1 MKVPEPVLMT
11 QSILGEGP
19 IWNEDEQVLYWLDV
33 FRPAVNRFDPA
44 AGTNRVIGLNQPIY
58 ALALR
63 AQGGAIGSFE
73 NGIGFVDL
81 DLGKVEIFGDP
92 KAGNP
97 VNFNDGKCDRRGRFW
112 TGTMAKD
119 WLSPIGGLYRVEP
132 SRQIKQMDDG
142 IVLSNGLGWSPDNQT
157 MYFTD
162 FGRRVIY
169 AYNFD
174 VQTGAISAR
183 RPFIEVPAEAG
194 FPDGLTV
201 DAEGCLWVAHW
212 DGWRVTR
219 YGPSGDTRETIRMP
233 VQRPTSC
240 AFGGR
245 DLSVLYI
252 TSARMGLSDEA
263 LAATPLAGSVF
274 AVRSDTV
281 GLAEPKF
288 AA

>member
-1 MKVPEPVLMT
+1 VTPEPVLAV

-19 IWNEDEQVLYWLDV
+19 AWNEGEQVLYWLDV
-33 FRPAVNRFDPA
+33 FLPAINRFDPA
-44 AGTNRVIGLNQPIY
+44 IGINQAMRLDQPIY
-58 ALALR
+58 AFALR
-63 AQGGAIGSFE
+63 AKGGAIGSFE
-73 NGIGFVDL
+73 DGIGFVDL
-81 DLGKVEIFGDP
+81 DHGTIDIIGDP
-92 KAGNP
+92 KVGRP

-119 WLSPIGGLYRVEP
+119 WSSPIGGLYRIEP
-132 SRQIKQMDDG
+132 SQRITQMDDG
-142 IVLSNGLGWSPDNQT
+142 IVLSNGLVWSPDNRT

-169 AYNFD
+169 AYDFEAE
-174 VQTGAISAR
+174 TGVAHRR
-183 RPFIEVPAEAG
+183 RPFIEVPEEAG
-194 FPDGLTV
+194 FPDGMAV

-219 YGPSGDTRETIRMP
+219 YGPSGQARQIIRMP

-240 AFGGR
+240 AFGGS

-252 TSARMGLSDEA
+252 TSARMGLSEEA
-263 LAATPLAGSVF
+263 LAAAPLSGVF
-274 AVRSDTV
+274 AVRTDTA

>member
-1 MKVPEPVLMT
+1 MIPEPVLRVG
-11 QSILGEGP
+11 SILGEGP
-19 IWNEDEQVLYWLDV
+19 VWNEEEQALYWLDV
-33 FRPAVNRFDPA
+33 FMPGLNRFDPLT
-44 AGTNRVIGLNQPIY
+44 GINRVTRLAQPIY
-58 ALALR
+58 AMALC
-63 AQGGAIGSFE
+63 AGGNAIGSFE
-73 NGIGFVDL
+73 NGVGFVDL
-81 DLGKVEIFGDP
+81 DRGTIDIIGDP
-92 KAGNP
+92 KAGQP

-119 WLSPIGGLYRVEP
+119 WSSPIGALYRIEP
-132 SRQIKQMDDG
+132 SNRITQMDDG
-142 IVLSNGLGWSPDNQT
+142 IILSNGLGWSPDNRI

-169 AYNFD
+169 AYDFD
-174 VQTGAISAR
+174 PDTGAVMRR

-194 FPDGLTV
+194 FPDGMTV

-212 DGWRVTR
+212 DGWQVSR
-219 YGPSGDTRETIRMP
+219 YGPDGKSREMVRMP

-240 AFGGR
+240 AFGGP

-252 TSARMGLSDEA
+252 TSARMGLSDSA
-263 LAATPLAGSVF
+263 LAGAPLSGSVF
-274 AVRSDTV
+274 AVHTDTV

>member
-1 MKVPEPVLMT
+1 VTPEPVLAV

-19 IWNEDEQVLYWLDV
+19 VWNEGEQVLYWLDV
-33 FRPAVNRFDPA
+33 FLPAINRFDPA
-44 AGTNRVIGLNQPIY
+44 TGINQAMRLDQPIY
-58 ALALR
+58 AFALR
-63 AQGGAIGSFE
+63 AKGGAIGSFE
-73 NGIGFVDL
+73 DGIGFVDL
-81 DLGKVEIFGDP
+81 DHGTIDIIGDP
-92 KAGNP
+92 KAGRP

-119 WLSPIGGLYRVEP
+119 WSSPIGGLYRIEP
-132 SRQIKQMDDG
+132 SLRITQVDDG
-142 IVLSNGLGWSPDNQT
+142 IVLSNGLGWSPDNRT

-169 AYNFD
+169 AYDFEAE
-174 VQTGAISAR
+174 TGVVHRR
-183 RPFIEVPAEAG
+183 RPFIEVPEEAG
-194 FPDGLTV
+194 FPDGMAV

-219 YGPSGDTRETIRMP
+219 YGPSGQARQIIRMP

-240 AFGGR
+240 AFGGS

-252 TSARMGLSDEA
+252 TSARMGLSEEA
-263 LAATPLAGSVF
+263 LAAAPLSGSVF
-274 AVRSDTV
+274 AVRTDTA

>member
-1 MKVPEPVLMT
+1 MTPEPVLAV

-19 IWNEDEQVLYWLDV
+19 VWNEGEQALYWLDV
-33 FRPAVNRFDPA
+33 FLPAINRFDPA
-44 AGTNRVIGLNQPIY
+44 TGINQAMRLDQPIY
-58 ALALR
+58 AFALR
-63 AQGGAIGSFE
+63 AKGGAIGSFE
-73 NGIGFVDL
+73 DGIGFVDL
-81 DLGKVEIFGDP
+81 DHGTIDIIGDP
-92 KAGNP
+92 KAGRP

-119 WLSPIGGLYRVEP
+119 WSSPIGGLYRIEP
-132 SRQIKQMDDG
+132 SLRITQVDDG
-142 IVLSNGLGWSPDNQT
+142 IVLSNGLGWSPDNRT

-169 AYNFD
+169 AYDFEAE
-174 VQTGAISAR
+174 TGVVHRR
-183 RPFIEVPAEAG
+183 RPFIEVPEEAG
-194 FPDGLTV
+194 FPDGMAV

-219 YGPSGDTRETIRMP
+219 YGPSGQARQIIRMP

-240 AFGGR
+240 AFGGS

-252 TSARMGLSDEA
+252 TSARMGLSEEA
-263 LAATPLAGSVF
+263 LAAAPLSGSVF
-274 AVRSDTV
+274 AVRTDTA

>member
-1 MKVPEPVLMT
+1 VTPEPVLAV

-19 IWNEDEQVLYWLDV
+19 VWNEGEQVLYWLDV
-33 FRPAVNRFDPA
+33 FLPAINRFDPA
-44 AGTNRVIGLNQPIY
+44 TGINQAMRLDQPIY
-58 ALALR
+58 AFALR
-63 AQGGAIGSFE
+63 AKGGAIGSFE
-73 NGIGFVDL
+73 DGIGFVDL
-81 DLGKVEIFGDP
+81 DHGTIDIIGDP
-92 KAGNP
+92 KAGRP

-119 WLSPIGGLYRVEP
+119 WSSPIGGLYRIEP
-132 SRQIKQMDDG
+132 SQRITQMDDG
-142 IVLSNGLGWSPDNQT
+142 IVLSNGLGWSPDNRT

-169 AYNFD
+169 AYDFEAE
-174 VQTGAISAR
+174 TGVVHKR

-194 FPDGLTV
+194 FPDGMAV

-219 YGPSGDTRETIRMP
+219 YEPSGQARQIIRMP

-240 AFGGR
+240 AFGGS

-252 TSARMGLSDEA
+252 TSARMGLSEEA
-263 LAATPLAGSVF
+263 LAAAPLSGSVF
-274 AVRSDTV
+274 AVRTDTA

>member
-1 MKVPEPVLMT
+1 MSPEPVLT
-11 QSILGEGP
+11 IQSILGEGP
-19 IWNEDEQVLYWLDV
+19 VWHAEEQVLYWLDV
-33 FRPAVNRFDPA
+33 FLPAVNRFDPA
-44 AGTNRVIGLNQPIY
+44 TGINRVTRLNQPVY

-63 AQGGAIGSFE
+63 ANDGAIGSFE
-73 NGIGFVDL
+73 DGIGFIDL
-81 DLGKVEIFGDP
+81 NCGSIEIIGDP
-92 KAGNP
+92 KAGRP

-119 WLSPIGGLYRVEP
+119 WSSPIGGLYRVEP
-132 SRQIKQMDDG
+132 SRRITQMDEG
-142 IVLSNGLGWSPDNQT
+142 IVLSNGLGWSPDDRT

-162 FGRRVIY
+162 FGRRLIY
-169 AYNFD
+169 AYDFD
-174 VQTGAISAR
+174 ADKGVISGR
-183 RPFIEVPAEAG
+183 RRFIEFPAEVG
-194 FPDGLTV
+194 FPDGMTI

-219 YGPSGDTRETIRMP
+219 YGSSGRAEQIIPMP

-240 AFGGR
+240 SFGGP

-263 LAATPLAGSVF
+263 LAATPLAGSLF
-274 AVRSDTV
+274 ALQTDTM
-281 GLAEPKF
+281 GLADPKF